1 MKINPLFLFFWL
13 VVSQMSAQKEVQFN
27 NGCNFS
33 SDKTKGTYTVFEAT
47 PDAGKIVDEILNL
60 AGIKERPFTLQV
72 ANVDNAQANQ
82 KGSIRYVLY
91 SKKFMDNFQADAKTK
106 WAAYFVFA
114 HEIGHHVLGHN
125 FAETDP
131 AQRKKMEL
139 AADKFAAVSLARLR
153 SSRTE
158 ALSAL
163 QNLKV
168 KTNVE
173 KPAYYPDITAREEAV
188 SIEFDKEDKIIKDK
202 DKGKQGGDQ
211 VYVALN
217 DGSYNKWNVIP
228 RNGASAVLTD
238 EKVVVSYQIPAQF
251 VGQRVIVTLCANDPS
266 VIVNTVTGAGNIQV
280 QAAGKRTVEWNYQMD
295 NVPRAIATKPG
306 LLKVYVYGVNNQPKA
321 VVSPGVKKTC
331 LIGSAAGAVVA
342 GVGVWLWLDA
352 KKDHEDTYLPNV
364 NIDDPIFMENGAT
377 DRDDYYTKINRKN
390 ILGQVLGIGGAAAV
404 IGSGIWAIVD
414 KRNNKKDLQSAI
426 CVAPPRWKFEPMF
439 VSGNAVGTGIRVR
452 F

>member
-1 MKINPLFLFFWL
+1 MKINLFLLTFL
-13 VVSQMSAQKEVQFN
+13 LLGSCLYAQKEVQFN
-27 NGCNFS
+27 NGCNFA
-33 SDKTKGTYTVFEAT
+33 SDKTKGTYTLFDPTAE
-47 PDAGKIVDEILNL
+47 AGKIVDEILNL

-139 AADKFAAVSLARLR
+139 AADKFAAVCLARLR

-173 KPAYYPDITAREEAV
+173 KPAYYPDISAREEAV
-188 SIEFDKEDKIIKDK
+188 SIEFDKEDKSIKEK

-211 VYVALN
+211 VFVALN
-217 DGSYNKWNVIP
+217 DGSYNQWNIIP

-238 EKVVVSYQIPAQF
+238 EKVVVSYQIPPQF
-251 VGQRVIVTLCANDPS
+251 LGQRVIVTLCSTDPT
-266 VIVNTVTGAGNIQV
+266 VIVNTVTGAGNIMV

-306 LLKVYVYGVNNQPKA
+306 LLKVYVYGLNNQPKA
-321 VVSPGVKKTC
+321 QINPGVKKAS
-331 LIGSAAGAVVA
+331 LIIGGAGALVA
-342 GVGVWLWLDA
+342 GAGLYLFLDA
-352 KKDHEDTYLPNV
+352 KKDHKNIYLPNE
-364 NIDDPIFMENGAT
+364 NLDDPIFTENGA
-377 DRDDYYTKINRKN
+377 DNRDDYYTKINRKN
-390 ILGQVLGIGGAAAV
+390 IAGQIMMILGGAAV
-404 IGSGIWAIVD
+404 IGTTTWAVLD
-414 KRNNKKDLQSAI
+414 KKRNKKALKSAI
-426 CVAPPRWKFEPMF
+426 CTAPPRFTLEPMF
-439 VSGNAVGTGIRVR
+439 VSNGAGVR
-452 F
+452 LKF